1 MKWRELKGAV
11 GKLVG
16 GGRGATP
23 PAMAS
28 VAGGAGPSLD
38 ALRDGLRAADVQAR
52 VAAIGAL
59 AEFAANDP
67 AQHWTVV
74 DLLAGFVRDRCP
86 SPGTDSSD
94 GPPPDVQAVIQ
105 ALGRRRH
112 AETERLPL
120 GLFQVDLRKTDF
132 SEARLE
138 RADFSRSHLEAS
150 DFTGAALAGA
160 NFQEAYLDDAH
171 FMNADLVGANFLAA
185 DLHRTNFTGATLR
198 TVHFEEASMEGVVLV
213 GARLDGAVLT
223 GADLSGARLEG
234 ADLAGAVGL
243 TREQL
248 AGTVTDGRTV
258 LPHLD

>member
-1 MKWRELKGAV
+1 MKWGDLKGAFE
-11 GKLVG
+11 KLVG
-16 GGRGATP
+16 GGRGAAP
-23 PAMAS
+23 NGAS
-28 VAGGAGPSLD
+28 SSNAGGASLD
-38 ALRDGLRAADVQAR
+38 SLRDALRAADVTAR
-52 VAAIGAL
+52 VTTIGAL
-59 AEFAANDP
+59 AKLAENDP
-67 AQHWTVV
+67 SQHWAVV
-74 DLLAGFVRDRCP
+74 DLLVGFVRDRCP
-86 SPGTDSSD
+86 YVGGETSE

-112 AETERLPL
+112 ADTERLPL

-138 RADFSRSHLEAS
+138 RTDFSRSHLEAS

-171 FMNADLVGANFLAA
+171 FMSADLVGANFLAA

-223 GADLSGARLEG
+223 GANLAGARLEG
-234 ADLAGAVGL
+234 ADLAGAVGV

-248 AGTVTDGRTV
+248 AAAVTDGRTV

>member
-1 MKWRELKGAV
+1 MKWGDLRGAV

-16 GGRGATP
+16 GGRGATST
-23 PAMAS
+23 AAAS
-28 VAGGAGPSLD
+28 GAGGASLD
-38 ALRDGLRAADVQAR
+38 ELRDELRASGMERR

-59 AEFAANDP
+59 AKVAANDP
-67 AQHWTVV
+67 SQHWAVV
-74 DLLAGFVRDRCP
+74 DLLVGFVRDRCP
-86 SPGTDSSD
+86 YLGSEESD
-94 GPPPDVQAVIQ
+94 GPAADVQAVIQ
-105 ALGRRRH
+105 VLGRRPH
-112 AETERLPL
+112 VESERLPL

-185 DLHRTNFTGATLR
+185 DLRRTNFTGATLR
-198 TVHFEEASMEGVVLV
+198 TVHFEEATMEGVVLV

-223 GADLSGARLEG
+223 GAALAGARLEG

-248 AGTVTDGRTV
+248 ASAVTDGRTV

>member
-1 MKWRELKGAV
+1 MKWSELKGAV

-16 GGRGATP
+16 GGRGAAAP
-23 PAMAS
+23 PAS
-28 VAGGAGPSLD
+28 VGSAGPGLD
-38 ALRDGLRAADVQAR
+38 ALRDRLQTGDLDAR

-59 AEFAANDP
+59 AELAANDP

-74 DLLAGFVRDRCP
+74 DLLVGFVRDRCP
-86 SPGTDSSD
+86 YLGAEGSA
-94 GPPPDVQAVIQ
+94 GPPADVQAVIQ

-112 AETERLPL
+112 AATERLPL
-120 GLFQVDLRKTDF
+120 GLFQVDLRRTDF

-150 DFTGAALAGA
+150 DFTGAVLAGA

-185 DLHRTNFTGATLR
+185 DLRRTNFTGATLR
-198 TVHFEEASMEGVVLV
+198 TVHFEEASMEAVVLV
-213 GARLDGAVLT
+213 GARLDGAVFT
-223 GADLSGARLEG
+223 GATLTGARLEG

-248 AGTVTDGRTV
+248 ADVVTDARTV

>member
-1 MKWRELKGAV
+1 MKWSELKGAV

-16 GGRGATP
+16 GGRGPGATAAP
-23 PAMAS
+23 TAS
-28 VAGGAGPSLD
+28 AASSLN
-38 ALRDGLRAADVQAR
+38 ALREGLRSSDVGARVSAIAGLAELAANDPSQHWAVVDLLVGFLRDRCPYLGNEVSDGPAADVQA
-52 VAAIGAL
+52 
-59 AEFAANDP
+59 
-67 AQHWTVV
+67 VV
-74 DLLAGFVRDRCP
+74 
-86 SPGTDSSD
+86 
-94 GPPPDVQAVIQ
+94 Q
-105 ALGRRRH
+105 ALGQRRH
-112 AETERLPL
+112 VETEKLPL
-120 GLFQVDLRKTDF
+120 GLFQVDLRNTDF

-138 RADFSRSHLEAS
+138 HADFSRSHLEAS

-185 DLHRTNFTGATLR
+185 DLRRTNFTGAVLR

-223 GADLSGARLEG
+223 GANLAGARLEG

-243 TREQL
+243 ARDQL
-248 AGTVTDGRTV
+248 AGAVTDGRTV